1 MNVLN
6 TDINCTDLHAV
17 QVAAESVRRIVG
29 HSELCRK
36 RPITDLSKVST
47 SFHFLKAKNHTKIL
61 RSQ

>member
-17 QVAAESVRRIVG
+17 QVAAESVRRIIG
-29 HSELCRK
+29 HRELCKK

-47 SFHFLKAKNHTKIL
+47 SLHSFKATSHTKIL